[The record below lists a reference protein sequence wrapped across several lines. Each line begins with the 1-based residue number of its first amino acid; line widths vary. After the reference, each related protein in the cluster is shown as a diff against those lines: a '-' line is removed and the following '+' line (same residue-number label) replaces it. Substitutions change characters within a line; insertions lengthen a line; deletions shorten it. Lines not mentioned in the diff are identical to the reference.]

1 MIQQV
6 ITCDICGAQ
15 KREANHWFIA
25 REEAGEIRISGWNS
39 PHTFSPQARHLCGE
53 TCVHKLISQ
62 DLMKLAG
69 VDAQSIREAAPVAK
83 TAVIAASGGERP
95 ASSMRQ
101 DSRIAPGAADYSR
114 LERSFACTG
123 RRTP

>member
-1 MIQQV
+1 MIRQI

-25 REEAGEIRISGWNS
+25 REEAGEIRISGWNA

-62 DLMKLAG
+62 DLMKLAV
-69 VDAQSIREAAPVAK
+69 VDIQSIHETVPFAKTTVSAAPA
-83 TAVIAASGGERP
+83 TERP

-101 DSRIAPGAADYSR
+101 DSRIAPEAADYSR

-123 RRTP
+123 RRAS